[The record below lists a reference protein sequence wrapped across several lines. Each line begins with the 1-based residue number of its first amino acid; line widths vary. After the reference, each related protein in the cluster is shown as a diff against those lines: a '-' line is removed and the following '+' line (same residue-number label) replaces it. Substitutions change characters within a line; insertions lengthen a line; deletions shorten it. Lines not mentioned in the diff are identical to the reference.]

1 MSLDDLWQKAKEF
14 EYPINDREEL
24 MKLLGKFRL
33 EFEENEYDA
42 QSIAL
47 EINAYPIKDAAGL
60 IHAFLV
66 EEEAYSE
73 EEGREL
79 DETLG
84 EF

>member
-1 MSLDDLWQKAKEF
+1 MSLDDLWKKAKDF
-14 EYPINDREEL
+14 KYPINDRDEL
-24 MKLLGKFRL
+24 MKLLGDFRL
-33 EFEENEYDA
+33 EFEENEFDA
-42 QSIAL
+42 RDIAL

-73 EEGREL
+73 EEGKEL

-84 EF
+84 EM